1 MPAIKGQ
8 GAQLNISTAAA
19 SATTVTAV
27 TAASPVVVTAT
38 NTYVNGDIINLS
50 GLVGPTNLNN
60 RSFVASA
67 VSGAA
72 FTLKGEDGTANSAWV
87 SGGSG
92 FKQTMSLVGQVN
104 SIAAF
109 DGKAAEIDV
118 TNLQSIAKE
127 FSMGLQDEGNVTLG
141 LFQLAGDVGQIAMRK
156 ARTYQTLSTF
166 SIVLSDLTVTAFQGF
181 VMQYTVDGIKPD
193 GAVGNSV
200 VIRVTNGRTFFA

>member
-8 GAQLNISTAAA
+8 GAILNVSTAQA
-19 SATTVTAV
+19 SATTITAV

-38 NTYVNGDIINLS
+38 NTYANGDIINIS

-60 RSFVASA
+60 RSFVAAA
-67 VSGAA
+67 VSGSV
-72 FTLKGEDGTANSAWV
+72 FTLKGEDGTGNSAWV

-92 FKQTMSLVGQVN
+92 FKQTMALVGQVN

-118 TNLQSIAKE
+118 TSLQSVAKE

-141 LFQLAGDVGQIAMRK
+141 LFQLAGDVGQIQMRK
-156 ARTYQTLSTF
+156 ARTTQALTTF
-166 SIVLSDLTVTAFQGF
+166 SLALSDGSVAAFQGF